1 MNINSF
7 QEALLRESLLD
18 NACDNDN
25 SNKDEEKL
33 DPSSVSGPEST
44 GGASSTATSASKKTS
59 SQQKQVNKAAG
70 PTIKSSSTAA
80 YDSTTTVKKSQDLL
94 DLDARAATTA
104 VGDASNNVGPPLLE
118 IDKINILFRRAST
131 LSAITWIVLVIVVYA
146 ITPREQWKFLS
157 DPERECAT
165 LAFCI
170 LLTSTV
176 MTLSP
181 FLVERKIQTMSPIV
195 YAAIVTQLV
204 AVCTNGILAFC
215 PTVVKVDPVTHARVF
230 LIRWCEWIPLA
241 GLMTFFAEAV
251 EIPNTKNGVKIA
263 VLASLCQSVS
273 CLCGP
278 IFPYC
283 NGLVTWSI
291 AMFVAFITYAA
302 IFPRLYHKRNL
313 FLNTK
318 KGRSFIDQERYDRIH
333 FSYELMFICSVVWT
347 LLVVLYFLN
356 MLIHRLFPVGHM
368 LRHEALAMGC
378 DTLFDVIAKAFYMK
392 VIVDVH
398 FAVFDAEGRAQR
410 QLSELRNLMSVLWDK
425 SSDVII
431 ISVQHSENKKVTS
444 LISPSLS
451 TLVGCELPENIRDH
465 NGVALLVEFERK
477 GSNPTKY
484 PIQQVYYVDSYHIP
498 YGGMV
503 RQALLAPIDQSSNL
517 AEQARNIVVAAW
529 DKSSE
534 EDASLLLHPLKGSKG
549 EECSCEVKVSNH
561 AEYGVVAIVRDV
573 TERYRRFEAERR
585 AHAETLARQKDAQSV
600 SQTTEEL
607 FSMNIQKHNSNK

>member
-1 MNINSF
+1 MNIDCF
-7 QEALLRESLLD
+7 QEAVLRESLLD

-25 SNKDEEKL
+25 SNRDDERV
-33 DPSSVSGPEST
+33 DQPSVSVSASAST
-44 GGASSTATSASKKTS
+44 GGASSTATS
-59 SQQKQVNKAAG
+59 
-70 PTIKSSSTAA
+70 
-80 YDSTTTVKKSQDLL
+80 DTTTVQKSKDPL
-94 DLDARAATTA
+94 DRTPHAATIA
-104 VGDASNNVGPPLLE
+104 AGDATNSIGPPLLE
-118 IDKINILFRRAST
+118 IDKINILFRRASV
-131 LSAITWIVLVIVVYA
+131 LSAITWIVLVIVVYTM
-146 ITPREQWKFLS
+146 TPREQWKYLS

-170 LLTSTV
+170 LLTSMV

-181 FLVERKIQTMSPIV
+181 FFVQRKLQTMSPIV

-204 AVCTNGILAFC
+204 AICTNGILAFC
-215 PTVVKVDPVTHARVF
+215 PTVVKVDPVTNARVF

-251 EIPNTKNGVKIA
+251 EIPNTKNGRKIA
-263 VLASLCQSVS
+263 VLASLCQSIS

-283 NGLVTWSI
+283 NGLFTWSI
-291 AMFVAFITYAA
+291 AMFFAFITYAV

-318 KGRSFIDQERYDRIH
+318 KGRSFIDQERYDRLH

-347 LLVVLYFLN
+347 LLVVFYFLN
-356 MLIHRLFPVGHM
+356 MFIHRLFPAGHM
-368 LRHEALAMGC
+368 LRHEALAMGF
-378 DTLFDVIAKAFYMK
+378 DTLFDVVAKVFYMK

-398 FAVFDAEGRAQR
+398 FVVFDTEGRAQR

-451 TLVGCELPENIRDH
+451 TLVGCELPKSIRDH
-465 NGVALLVEFERK
+465 NGVALLIDFERK
-477 GSNPTKY
+477 GSNPTHY
-484 PIQQVYYVDSYHIP
+484 PIQQIYYVDSYNIP

-503 RQALLAPIDQSSNL
+503 RKALLAPVDQASNL
-517 AEQARNIVVAAW
+517 AKQARDIVVAAW
-529 DKSSE
+529 NKSSE
-534 EDASLLLHPLKGSKG
+534 EEASLLMYPLKGSKG

-600 SQTTEEL
+600 SQPTQD
-607 FSMNIQKHNSNK
+607 FFR